1 MLLRKY
7 EEDKYTLIHTASG
20 EIAGRALTIET
31 GKLANQAGGSV
42 TVRYG
47 DTVLLVTACAAPNPR
62 EGIDFLPLTIDY
74 EERLYAA
81 GKIPGS
87 FFRREGRPTEVGT
100 LAARLT
106 DRPLRPLFPKGLHN
120 EIQVIVTVL
129 SADQENDPDI
139 LGIIGASSALCLSEI
154 PFDGPVA
161 ATRLGYIN
169 GELVVNP
176 TFAQLEESKLD
187 LVVAGTSEAIAM
199 VEAGANEV
207 PEDVI
212 IGAVKLGQDTNQT
225 IIGLQRELMATAS
238 KPKMELNLEPL
249 ADDELVE
256 KVASMV
262 DGRLH
267 STIFSGKEKGER
279 DGALDELSR
288 EVAAELADDH
298 SSQAVRSAF
307 EALLKREVRSG
318 IVQRGL
324 RPDGRAPRQ
333 IRPITCETSILPR
346 THGTGLFTRGQTQVL
361 TIATLG
367 SMAENQKLDTIN
379 PEDSKRYLHHYNFP
393 PYSVG
398 EVRRVGGP
406 GRREIGHGALAERA
420 LLPVVPSEA
429 EFPYTIRLVSES
441 LGSNGSTSMASV
453 CGSTLALMDAGVPLR
468 TPVAG
473 VAMGLVMIEDGGY
486 VILTD
491 IQGVEDALGD
501 MDFKVAG
508 TSQGIT
514 ALQMDI
520 KVKGITYGIMEEAL
534 SQAREARMFVLERIT
549 ETLAAPREDLSPY
562 APRMI
567 RLSIPVDKI
576 GTIIGP
582 GGKTI
587 RSIIEETKTTINVDN
602 DGTVTIGSTSQEA
615 ANRAIERIELL
626 TKEAEVG
633 GIYTGKVVR
642 LMNFGAFVEILPGK
656 DGLVHIS
663 ELSTERVESVEDVV
677 NIGDEITV
685 MVREIDSMGRINL
698 SRRALLQDRGSDG
711 QPAPSATESRPRFD
725 RPRRD
730 NDRPGRSRGP
740 RNSGPNSNSRGG
752 GRPPFRPSR

>member
-1 MLLRKY
+1 M
-7 EEDKYTLIHTASG
+7 IHTASG
-20 EIAGRALTIET
+20 EIAGRRLTIET

-47 DTVLLVTACAAPNPR
+47 DSILLVTACASPHAR

-87 FFRREGRPTEVGT
+87 FFRREGRPTEIAT

-106 DRPLRPLFPKGLHN
+106 DRPLRPLFPKGFHN

-139 LGIIGASSALCLSEI
+139 LGIIGASSALCLSDV

-161 ATRLGYIN
+161 ATRLGYID

-176 TFAQLEESKLD
+176 TFAQLEQSTLD
-187 LVVAGTSEAIAM
+187 LVVAGTSDAIAM
-199 VEAGANEV
+199 VEAGANDV
-207 PEDVI
+207 SEDVVI
-212 IGAVKLGQDTNQT
+212 QAVKLGQEVNQV
-225 IIGLQRELMATAS
+225 IIGLQRELIAVAS
-238 KPKMELNLEPL
+238 KPKMSLNTEPL
-249 ADDELVE
+249 ADNALVE
-256 KVASMV
+256 QVASVV

-267 STIFSGKEKGER
+267 DTIFSGREKGER
-279 DGALDELSR
+279 DGALDDLSR
-288 EVAAELADDH
+288 EVAAQLADEH

-307 EALLKREVRSG
+307 DALLKKEVRTG
-318 IVQRGL
+318 IVRNGL
-324 RPDGRAPRQ
+324 RPDGRSARE

-346 THGTGLFTRGQTQVL
+346 THGSGLFTRGQTQVL

-367 SMAENQKLDTIN
+367 SMSENQKLDTIN
-379 PEDSKRYLHHYNFP
+379 PEESKRYLHHYNFP

-420 LLPVVPSEA
+420 LLPVVPSEE

-441 LGSNGSTSMASV
+441 LASNGSTSMASV
-453 CGSTLALMDAGVPLR
+453 CGSTLAMMDAGIPLKA
-468 TPVAG
+468 PVAG
-473 VAMGLVMIEDGGY
+473 VAMGLVMTEDGGY

-534 SQAREARMFVLERIT
+534 SQARDARMFVLERIT
-549 ETLAAPREDLSPY
+549 ETLAAPRSDLSPY
-562 APRMI
+562 APRML
-567 RLSIPVDKI
+567 RLSIPVEKI
-576 GTIIGP
+576 GAVIGP

-602 DGTVTIGSTSQEA
+602 DGTVTVGSISQEA
-615 ANRAIERIELL
+615 AQRAVERIEML

-633 GIYTGKVVR
+633 AIYTGKVVR

-677 NIGDEITV
+677 KVGDEITV

-698 SRRALLQDRGSDG
+698 SRRALLQDPGGDG
-711 QPAPSATESRPRFD
+711 QPAPSTEGSSPPFE

-730 NDRPGRSRGP
+730 NDRPGGNRGP
-740 RNSGPNSNSRGG
+740 RSSGPPSNSQGG
-752 GRPPFRPSR
+752 RRPPFRPSR